1 MGKSEEDGKKLREME
16 QQMVCLQNNIKNN
29 NFLWLNP
36 YNIMVTIVINVILTM
51 IVVVTTR

>member
-36 YNIMVTIVINVILTM
+36 YNVMVTIVINVILTM

>member
-29 NFLWLNP
+29 IFLWL
-36 YNIMVTIVINVILTM
+36 
-51 IVVVTTR
+51 